1 MTLDIEGVVDG
12 GVSRQEALGRTGE
25 VGSVGVVAVHIDES
39 GADAMAGL
47 NWTLIHA
54 GARKTDG
61 NPHEPLS
68 PRARADMQADV
79 DALYDELVA
88 VVAANR
94 GISTEAVRATEAAIY
109 RGEKAVRA
117 GLVDRV
123 GTIAQAT
130 PIWRRRCRR
139 SASAPA
145 RKGADPRIKSG
156 GLFASL
162 HHHQGPKP

>member
-1 MTLDIEGVVDG
+1 MSAAYAIASVADRLTVT
-12 GVSRQEALGRTGE
+12 RTGE

-47 NWTLIHA
+47 KWTLIHA

-68 PRARADMQADV
+68 PRATADIQADV

-94 GISTEAVRATEAAIY
+94 GLSAEAVRATEAAIY

-117 GLVDRV
+117 GLADRV
-123 GTIAQAT
+123 GTVAQAIADLEAALQAKRIRAG
-130 PIWRRRCRR
+130 PP
-139 SASAPA
+139 ASRPPDQV
-145 RKGADPRIKSG
+145 RGP
-156 GLFASL
+156 FASP
-162 HHHQGPKP
+162 HHPQGPTP